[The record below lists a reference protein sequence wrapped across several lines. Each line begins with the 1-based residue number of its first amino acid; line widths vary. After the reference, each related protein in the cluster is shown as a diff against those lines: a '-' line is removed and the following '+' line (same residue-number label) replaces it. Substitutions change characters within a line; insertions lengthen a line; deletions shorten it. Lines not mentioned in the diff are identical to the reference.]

1 MCSQCSGYAKF
12 MFAFDSKLKLE
23 QSIRYKPWHGS
34 VFSQKLQ
41 TTSAYPNSQHLS
53 DLGNAFELSIQKPF
67 LIIKLLNDCPVFIF
81 SLIHSLLFF
90 LWVNLRPKS
99 NNFSRY
105 FHGLFC
111 TLIILALHDQRTPN
125 IATSQLCAI
134 KVMLEAEQHS
144 LYRCSFGTSLYN
156 RKYTWTK
163 LNWITS
169 LQ

>member
-53 DLGNAFELSIQKPF
+53 DLGNAFELSIQKRF

-81 SLIHSLLFF
+81 SSIHNLLFF
-90 LWVNLRPKS
+90 VWVNLRPKL

-111 TLIILALHDQRTPN
+111 TLIILALHDLVNEHQT
-125 IATSQLCAI
+125 
-134 KVMLEAEQHS
+134 
-144 LYRCSFGTSLYN
+144 
-156 RKYTWTK
+156 
-163 LNWITS
+163 
-169 LQ
+169 LQPHNFAP